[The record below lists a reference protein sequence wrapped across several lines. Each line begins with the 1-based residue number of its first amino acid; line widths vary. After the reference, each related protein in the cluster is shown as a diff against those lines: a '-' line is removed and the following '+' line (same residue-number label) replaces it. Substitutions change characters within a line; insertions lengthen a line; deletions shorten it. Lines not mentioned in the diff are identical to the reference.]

1 MYSCQICSQVWRM
14 RPAASY
20 CLCTEVQQV
29 ATATLLTEQGSDI
42 KLDSFHGDTL
52 FHHASAK
59 VSDFKT
65 TGAHLY
71 VCASLPSR
79 SVFTKTQ
86 CPSAHVCPFA
96 VCVSPVEWNQR
107 RIRHMIKSN
116 SLWSGCC
123 STIPRQCFQK
133 LESQRV
139 LSAALSWS

>member
-1 MYSCQICSQVWRM
+1 M

-96 VCVSPVEWNQR
+96 VCVSPRGVESTKNLTYDQVELSLVR
-107 RIRHMIKSN
+107 LLFYDSKAVFPKTRVTKS
-116 SLWSGCC
+116 SVS
-123 STIPRQCFQK
+123 CFV
-133 LESQRV
+133 LE
-139 LSAALSWS
+139 LT